1 MSKRRLDGEKTKQHI
16 VEKATELFS
25 QKGYSATS
33 IEDICQATGASKGSL
48 YYHFKNKEQLFL
60 YLLEKQYN
68 EWVDLWQEKEKEF
81 ETSIDKLYGLAA
93 FFLEDFLSHPLK
105 KAGEEFS
112 GSQLADPVIL
122 EQVLEMLGSTYT
134 LYTSLFQ
141 EGIDRGEIAPCDPEE
156 MAMILEGLMNGIINV
171 GYQMEDERLHALLKR
186 SIDVL
191 LHGIIA
197 K

>member
-68 EWVDLWQEKEKEF
+68 EWEYLWQEKEKEF
-81 ETSIDKLYGLAA
+81 ETSIDKLYGLAV
-93 FFLEDFLSHPLK
+93 FFLEDYLSHPLK

-141 EGIDRGEIAPCDPEE
+141 EGIDRGEFAPCDPEE

-171 GYQMEDERLHALLKR
+171 GYQMEDERLYALLKR

-191 LHGIIA
+191 LHGIAA

>member
-60 YLLEKQYN
+60 YLLEKQYK
-68 EWVDLWQEKEKEF
+68 EWVELWQQKETEF
-81 ETSIDKLYGLAA
+81 ATSIDKLYGLASYV
-93 FFLEDFLSHPLK
+93 LEDFLSHPLK

-112 GSQLADPVIL
+112 GSQLADPIIM
-122 EQVLEMLGSTYT
+122 EQVMAMLGSSYT

-141 EGIDRGEIAPCDPEE
+141 EGIDRGEFAPCDPEE
-156 MAMILEGLMNGIINV
+156 MAMILEGHMNGIINI
-171 GYQMEDERLHALLKR
+171 GYQMEEERLHALLKR

-191 LHGIIA
+191 LHGIAA